1 MSQNKSQNRS
11 VPRDFE
17 AAYEALVELVGRI
30 SSVSSGDVMT
40 SAMRE
45 EVILWQHSACKGAAT
60 LAEATTKALRY
71 ELASRG
77 LAEGAGPA
85 EKIKEDLRALG
96 RVESVLGTSQS
107 SENAGEDE
115 QHEIV
120 EVALPE
126 GLQRQMPNGRGF
138 RIGEFQIIFEPHQG
152 PPHGH
157 LSISHPS
164 RYPAFEELQDAA
176 GAPGGP
182 APNLWALVPKPQQ
195 RQSMTGKTVHLYVM
209 PPQELLG

>member
-1 MSQNKSQNRS
+1 MSQSTS

-30 SSVSSGDVMT
+30 SSGDVAP
-40 SAMRE
+40 SAIRD
-45 EVILWQHSACKGAAT
+45 EVNLWQDERCQRASTLADAT
-60 LAEATTKALRY
+60 LKALQYELARGGLAEASGSTEEKKK
-71 ELASRG
+71 ELQS
-77 LAEGAGPA
+77 
-85 EKIKEDLRALG
+85 LG
-96 RVESVLGTSQS
+96 RVESILRSPPEASG
-107 SENAGEDE
+107 NAGEDE

-120 EVALPE
+120 EVDLPE

-138 RIGEFQIIFEPHQG
+138 RMGEFQIIFEPHQG

>member
-1 MSQNKSQNRS
+1 MNRNMS

-30 SSVSSGDVMT
+30 SSVSSGDVT
-40 SAMRE
+40 PSAMRE
-45 EVILWQHSACKGAAT
+45 EVILWQRSACKGAAT
-60 LAEATTKALRY
+60 LAESTLKALQY
-71 ELASRG
+71 ELASAG
-77 LAEGAGPA
+77 LVEGVEGAGST
-85 EKIKEDLRALG
+85 EDKKEALRALG
-96 RVESVLGTSQS
+96 RVESILRSPPEASG
-107 SENAGEDE
+107 NAGEDE

-138 RIGEFQIIFEPHQG
+138 RMGEFQIIFEPHQG

-157 LSISHPS
+157 LSVSHPS
-164 RYPAFEELQDAA
+164 RYPTFDELLRAA
-176 GAPGGP
+176 EAPGGP
-182 APNLWALVPKPQQ
+182 APNLWALVPKLQQ

>member
-1 MSQNKSQNRS
+1 MNQSTSI
-11 VPRDFE
+11 PRDFE

-30 SSVSSGDVMT
+30 SSDDV
-40 SAMRE
+40 APPAVRE
-45 EVILWQHSACKGAAT
+45 EVNLWQSSYCRGAAT
-60 LAEATTKALRY
+60 LAEATLKALRY
-71 ELASRG
+71 ELASAG
-77 LAEGAGPA
+77 LVEGAGSM
-85 EKIKEDLRALG
+85 EDKKEALQALA
-96 RVESVLGTSQS
+96 RVESILRPPPQVFESTG
-107 SENAGEDE
+107 ENG
-115 QHEIV
+115 QPEIV
-120 EVALPE
+120 EVGLPDQ
-126 GLQRQMPNGRGF
+126 LRRQMPKGRGF
-138 RIGEFQIIFEPHQG
+138 RMGEFQIIFEPHQG

-182 APNLWALVPKPQQ
+182 APNLWALIPKPQQ